1 MTKSDPDVQ
10 IVKICGWIN
19 DLQLM
24 VLDPYEES
32 FLIPAIISGHILFL

>member
-1 MTKSDPDVQ
+1 MHQNTKSDPDVQ

-24 VLDPYEES
+24 VLE
-32 FLIPAIISGHILFL
+32 